1 MNESSLFLLHS
12 LLLGTGLAM
21 DAFSVSL
28 ADGLR
33 EPRMGRRKTFFIA
46 GIFAGFQFLMPLTG
60 WVCLHTILETFWI
73 FAIWI
78 PRIAPFLLLCLGADM
93 IHEKN
98 SCEALSPL
106 RADLRQ
112 LLLQGA
118 ATSVD
123 ALSAGFTLADCEFP
137 TALTCCL
144 IIAAVTFFLCL
155 GGLQLGR
162 RFGTKLSRHAALLG
176 GAILIFL
183 GGRLFLEAIL

>member
-1 MNESSLFLLHS
+1 MNESFLFLLHS

-33 EPRMGRRKTFFIA
+33 EPRMERRKTFFIA
-46 GIFAGFQFLMPLTG
+46 GLFAGFQFLMPLIG
-60 WVCLHTILETFWI
+60 WVCLHTILEMFRI

-78 PRIAPFLLLCLGADM
+78 PRLAPFLLLCLGADM

-98 SCEALSPL
+98 SCETLSPL
-106 RADLRQ
+106 QADLRQ
-112 LLLQGA
+112 ILTQGA

-137 TALTCCL
+137 AAMTCCL
-144 IIAAVTFFLCL
+144 IIAGITFFLCL
-155 GGLQLGR
+155 SGLQLGR
-162 RFGTKLSRHAALLG
+162 RFRTKLSGHASLLG

-183 GGRLFLEAIL
+183 GVRLFLEAIL